1 MYQVIW
7 YQDYSDTT
15 GTVIHDT
22 AQIADKVIEG
32 SIHQKVSAIPTFTF
46 TVGLDNPCYG
56 KLKPLISLL
65 SVRNT
70 QTGKVEFEGRARK
83 IEGIKMDST
92 GKFLQTVQCVGYLDY
107 LHDSSQR
114 FKDVSVQ
121 NLRQYLQAILTR
133 HNQTVQPHKRMVLG
147 RVTVNSNTGNVYRG
161 IGYETTFDTIKD
173 KLLDRLGGVIQLR
186 HEKGQLILDYLQSVG
201 TKVEQPIKIGK
212 NMIEAAKAI
221 NSDELLTRIVPTGA
235 EIEKQETDTSI
246 LARERVTIRSVNN
259 GKDYLQDDKL
269 VQEFGIIEKS
279 VNWSDTKDPR
289 FLKAKGEQ
297 YLRDQRVALITWG
310 VTTVNLEL
318 LDTRYQPYEVGNY
331 YPIENRYLSQ
341 KEYQQVVEKKIDII
355 DIHKVE
361 LVLGTQNQTLSAY
374 QLQYRGFSDELE
386 NAKNRID
393 NSRKTLEELKA
404 EALEL
409 KNIVNRVPEQE
420 KMLRELEEE
429 ITRQE
434 KQNKEVQETILAKQQ
449 SFETQATE
457 QRALIQAQQ
466 TLLEQQ
472 DQKLAEYNQR
482 IERLEKD
489 KPKD

>member
-1 MYQVIW
+1 MYRVIW
-7 YQDYSDTT
+7 YQDYSDTS
-15 GTVIHDT
+15 GTVIHDA

-32 SIHQKVSAIPTFTF
+32 IIHLKLSAIPTFTF
-46 TVGLDNPCYG
+46 TVGLENAAYG
-56 KLKPLISLL
+56 KLKPLISL
-65 SVRNT
+65 VVVKNT
-70 QTGKVEFEGRARK
+70 RTGKVEFEGRVRK
-83 IEGIKMDST
+83 IEAIKMDSA
-92 GKFLQTVQCVGYLDY
+92 GQFRQTVQCVGYLDY
-107 LHDSSQR
+107 LHDSCQR

-121 NLRQYLQAILTR
+121 NLRHYLQIIIDR
-133 HNQTVQPHKRMVLG
+133 HNKTVQPHKRMVLG
-147 RVTVNSNTGNVYRG
+147 QVTVNSNTGNVYRG
-161 IGYETTFDTIKD
+161 IGYETTFDTLKD
-173 KLLDRLGGVIQLR
+173 KLMDRLGGVIQLR

-246 LARERVTIRSVNN
+246 LARERVTIGSVNN

-269 VQEFGIIEKS
+269 VEEFGIIEKS

-289 FLKAKGEQ
+289 YLKTKGEQ

-310 VTTVNLEL
+310 VTTVNLDL
-318 LDTRYQPYEVGNY
+318 LDSRYQPFEVGNY
-331 YPIENRYLSQ
+331 YPIENNYLSQ
-341 KEYQQVVEKKIDII
+341 KEYQQVVEKKIFINES
-355 DIHKVE
+355 HKIE
-361 LVLGTQNQTLSAY
+361 LILGTQNQTLSAY

-386 NAKNRID
+386 NAKSRID

-429 ITRQE
+429 IARQE
-434 KQNKEVQETILAKQQ
+434 KQNKQTQEEIFTKQQGYEQQVAEQNTLLQEQQALLENQAKQLV
-449 SFETQATE
+449 E
-457 QRALIQAQQ
+457 Q
-466 TLLEQQ
+466 
-472 DQKLAEYNQR
+472 NQR
-482 IERLEKD
+482 IKRLEESKN
-489 KPKD
+489 KE